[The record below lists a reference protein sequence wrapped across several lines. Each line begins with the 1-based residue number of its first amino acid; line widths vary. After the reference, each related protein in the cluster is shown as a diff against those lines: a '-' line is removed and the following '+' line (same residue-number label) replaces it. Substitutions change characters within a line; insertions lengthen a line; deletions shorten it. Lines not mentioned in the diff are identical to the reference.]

1 MTMNDPK
8 TQQEAAH
15 QMLSMA
21 LDLVPDPRDAIGVLG
36 RAQVMLMA
44 ITRKEEVPLNQY
56 VAAMCETWRE
66 DLLMAINAQEE
77 VKRRR
82 ANG

>member
-1 MTMNDPK
+1 
-8 TQQEAAH
+8 
-15 QMLSMA
+15 
-21 LDLVPDPRDAIGVLG
+21 
-36 RAQVMLMA
+36 MA

-82 ANG
+82 ANACFT